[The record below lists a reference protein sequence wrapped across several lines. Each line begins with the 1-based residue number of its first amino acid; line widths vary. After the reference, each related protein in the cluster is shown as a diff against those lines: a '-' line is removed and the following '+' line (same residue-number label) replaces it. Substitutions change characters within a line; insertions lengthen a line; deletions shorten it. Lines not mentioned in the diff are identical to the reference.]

1 MGRLL
6 PFRRT
11 SASIDLLIALVV
23 GVGVF
28 LAVLWLK
35 PAEPSQAA
43 PIAGLV
49 GIARVIDG
57 DTLEVIG
64 ERGVVRVRLDGMD
77 AFEGRQTCGGAP
89 CGREASRALMTL
101 ADNRRVECDDRGRDR
116 YDRVLA
122 HCRIDGRDL
131 GGWMVENG
139 HAVAYRRYSQRYVP
153 HEARAQADSAGA
165 WAHGFEAPED
175 WRHAR

>member
-6 PFRRT
+6 RFRKP
-11 SASIDLLIALVV
+11 SATADLLIALIV
-23 GVGVF
+23 GVAVF
-28 LAVLWLK
+28 IAVLWMK
-35 PAEPSQAA
+35 PAETSQAA
-43 PIAGLV
+43 PVAGLV

-57 DTLEVIG
+57 DTLEVATG
-64 ERGVVRVRLDGMD
+64 QGMVRVRLDGMD

-89 CGREASRALMTL
+89 CGREASRALMAL
-101 ADNRRVECDDRGRDR
+101 ADNRRVECADRGRDR

-139 HAVAYRRYSQRYVP
+139 HAVAYRRYSQAYVP
-153 HEARAQADSAGA
+153 HETRARAAGAGA
-165 WAHGFEAPED
+165 WAHGFDAPED

>member
-1 MGRLL
+1 MGRLV

-11 SASIDLLIALVV
+11 SASVDLLIALAV
-23 GVGVF
+23 GVAVF

-43 PIAGLV
+43 PVAGLV

-57 DTLEVIG
+57 DTLEVATG
-64 ERGVVRVRLDGMD
+64 QGVVRVRLDGMD

-89 CGREASRALMTL
+89 CGREASRALMAL
-101 ADNRRVECDDRGRDR
+101 VADRRVECDDRGRDR

-139 HAVAYRRYSQRYVP
+139 HAVAYRRYSQAYVP
-153 HEARAQADSAGA
+153 HEARARRAAAGA
-165 WAHGFEAPED
+165 WAHGFEVPED
-175 WRHAR
+175 WRRAR